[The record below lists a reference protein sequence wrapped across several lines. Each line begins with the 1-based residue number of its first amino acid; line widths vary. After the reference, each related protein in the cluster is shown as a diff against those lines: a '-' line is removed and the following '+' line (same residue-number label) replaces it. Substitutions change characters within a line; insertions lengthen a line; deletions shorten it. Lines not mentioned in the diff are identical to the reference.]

1 MKDFKVAG
9 RYAKSLFDL
18 AVEKGKLQEVFS
30 DFSDLSQTIKANKAL
45 QSMLKSPVVPAYL
58 KGKVLDQAFSRVYNE
73 ISMKYLQLIVEKRRE
88 HLLPEI
94 AWLMDQFY
102 HEHMGIVKATVT
114 SASEMSQEN
123 LALLKK
129 SLEQSLNKQIVLE
142 SKTNDALI
150 GGFVLRVADNQID
163 ASLSTG
169 LNEIRQNLVN

>member
-18 AVEKGKLQEVFS
+18 AVEKGKLQEVFQ
-30 DFSDLSQTIKANKAL
+30 DFSDLNQSIKNNKQL
-45 QSMLKSPVVPAYL
+45 HTMLKSPVVPAYL
-58 KGKVLDQAFSRVYNE
+58 KAKVLNQAFSSEFDN
-73 ISMKYLQLIVEKRRE
+73 ISMQYIELIVDKRRE

-94 AWLMDQFY
+94 AWLLDQFY

-114 SASEMSQEN
+114 SATEMGDEN
-123 LALLKK
+123 IATLRK
-129 SLEQSLNKQIVLE
+129 SLENSLKKKIVLNSKVDE
-142 SKTNDALI
+142 SLI

-163 ASLSTG
+163 ASLRTG